1 MRGQPRINHFT
12 FWRNGL
18 TKAVRKSTEEK
29 LLLAARRLFC
39 RAGIHATGIS
49 QILEEAGV
57 ARRSLYTHYG
67 SKENLLKAVL
77 DTEANMWFHWFDLD
91 LPDLKCSNRDRI
103 LALFGLLENW
113 FEKEDFFGCVFI
125 NAVAEREKD
134 SAWVKDVAGA
144 YRDQIIERLRALVV
158 EGGAKDPDIVTQKL
172 GLIVEGAIIT
182 AMVTQNSK
190 AAHIAR
196 LAAEDVL
203 RCMECSDSLA
213 DNSVLTATAIAGGS
227 LHAPSGGGD
236 NLILGSKA

>member
-1 MRGQPRINHFT
+1 
-12 FWRNGL
+12 L
-18 TKAVRKSTEEK
+18 TKVARKSTEEK

-91 LPDLKCSNRDRI
+91 LPSLKCSNRDRI
-103 LALFGLLENW
+103 LALFDLLENW
-113 FEKEDFFGCVFI
+113 FAKEDFFGCVFI

-158 EGGAKDPDIVTQKL
+158 EGGAKDPEIVTQKL
-172 GLIVEGAIIT
+172 GLIIEGAIIT
-182 AMVTQNSK
+182 AMVTQNSQ

-203 RCMECSDSLA
+203 RCMEYSASLA
-213 DNSVLTATAIAGGS
+213 GNSILSATAITHDS
-227 LHAPSGGGD
+227 FHAPSDGRG
-236 NLILGSKA
+236 NLIIGPKA

>member
-1 MRGQPRINHFT
+1 
-12 FWRNGL
+12 L
-18 TKAVRKSTEEK
+18 TEAVRKSAQEK

-57 ARRSLYTHYG
+57 ARRSLYRHYG

-91 LPDLKCSNRDRI
+91 LPGLKCSSKDRI

-113 FEKEDFFGCVFI
+113 FAKEDFFGCVFI

-134 SAWVKDVAGA
+134 SAWVKDVAGG

-158 EGGAKDPDIVTQKL
+158 ESGTGDPELVTQKL
-172 GLIVEGAIIT
+172 GLIIEGAIIT
-182 AMVTQNSK
+182 AMVTQSSQ

-196 LAAEDVL
+196 LAAGDVL
-203 RCMECSDSLA
+203 RCMECSASLA
-213 DNSVLTATAIAGGS
+213 DHSVLSATAITHDS
-227 LHAPSGGGD
+227 FHARSDGGG
-236 NLILGSKA
+236 NFIGSKA

>member
-1 MRGQPRINHFT
+1 ME
-12 FWRNGL
+12 
-18 TKAVRKSTEEK
+18 AARKSTEEK

-91 LPDLKCSNRDRI
+91 LPGLKCSNKDRI

-158 EGGAKDPDIVTQKL
+158 ESGAENPQIVTQKL
-172 GLIVEGAIIT
+172 GLIIEGAIIT
-182 AMVTQNSK
+182 AMVTQNSQ

-203 RCMECSDSLA
+203 RCMECSASLT
-213 DNSVLTATAIAGGS
+213 DNSVLPTAAIMDGS
-227 LHAPSGGGD
+227 FHAPSCGD
-236 NLILGSKA
+236 GNLILDLKA

>member
-1 MRGQPRINHFT
+1 LQ
-12 FWRNGL
+12 RNGF
-18 TKAVRKSTEEK
+18 TTTAPHRKSAQEK

-57 ARRSLYTHYG
+57 ARRSLYKHYG

-91 LPDLKCSNRDRI
+91 LPGLKCSNKDRI

-113 FEKEDFFGCVFI
+113 FKKEDFFGCVFI

-144 YRDQIIERLRALVV
+144 YRDQIIERLKALVV
-158 EGGAKDPDIVTQKL
+158 ESGADDPDIVTQKL
-172 GLIVEGAIIT
+172 GLIIEGAIIT
-182 AMVTQNSK
+182 AMVTQNSQ

-203 RCMECSDSLA
+203 RCTGCSPSQA
-213 DNSVLTATAIAGGS
+213 QAAAPTTAAVEA
-227 LHAPSGGGD
+227 A
-236 NLILGSKA
+236 

>member
-1 MRGQPRINHFT
+1 M
-12 FWRNGL
+12 
-18 TKAVRKSTEEK
+18 TKAARKSTKEQ

-49 QILEEAGV
+49 RILEEAGV

-77 DTEANMWFHWFDLD
+77 DTEANMWFHWFDQD
-91 LPDLKCSNRDRI
+91 LPGLKCSVRERI
-103 LALFGLLENW
+103 LVLFDLLEKW

-125 NAVAEREKD
+125 NAVAEHEKD

-144 YRDQIIERLRALVV
+144 YRHQIIARLRALVV
-158 EGGAKDPDIVTQKL
+158 ESGARYPDIVTQKL
-172 GLIVEGAIIT
+172 GLIIEGAIVT

-203 RCMECSDSLA
+203 RCMESAPPLA
-213 DNSVLTATAIAGGS
+213 ENSASSPITAALESA
-227 LHAPSGGGD
+227 
-236 NLILGSKA
+236 

>member
-1 MRGQPRINHFT
+1 LQ
-12 FWRNGL
+12 RNGF
-18 TKAVRKSTEEK
+18 TAPGSHRKSAQEK

-57 ARRSLYTHYG
+57 ARRSLYKHYG

-91 LPDLKCSNRDRI
+91 LPGLKCSSKDRI

-113 FEKEDFFGCVFI
+113 FKKEDFFGCVFI

-144 YRDQIIERLRALVV
+144 YRDQIIERLKALVV
-158 EGGAKDPDIVTQKL
+158 ESGASDPDIVTQKL
-172 GLIVEGAIIT
+172 GLIIEGAIIT
-182 AMVTQNSK
+182 AMVTQNSQ
-190 AAHIAR
+190 AAHIAG

-203 RCMECSDSLA
+203 RCTGWSLSQA
-213 DNSVLTATAIAGGS
+213 QAAARTAAAVE
-227 LHAPSGGGD
+227 A
-236 NLILGSKA
+236 A